1 MIASTRR
8 TQGAL
13 RPFFVL
19 FGIAVFLLLARE
31 TPPIVAAQ
39 SIASRALVPFEA
51 AVSGAGAAVA
61 GLFGSIAE
69 LEQLRGDNTQLRGQV
84 ETLQL
89 ENVRL
94 REQVAAMTQVANL
107 QGIAASLPYKTIT
120 SQVIARD
127 PAGFVRTLTID
138 AGTDQGVAV
147 GDVVVA
153 EQGLVGRVTAIFP
166 TYARVLPITDSGSSI
181 VATVQRS
188 RASGI
193 VHGVFG
199 ETLSLEWVLQTEQ
212 IAPGDVVITA
222 GLALNNEVRSLYPKG
237 LVIGTVVDV
246 QKADVQAYQ
255 KAVVTPAV
263 DFRKLERVL
272 VIKAQ

>member
-1 MIASTRR
+1 VIASTRR
-8 TQGAL
+8 TQSAL
-13 RPFFVL
+13 RPFLAL
-19 FGIAVFLLLARE
+19 FGVSVFLLLARE

-39 SIASRALVPFEA
+39 SLASRALIPIERAVSDAGA
-51 AVSGAGAAVA
+51 AVSGF
-61 GLFGSIAE
+61 FGSIAE
-69 LEQLRGDNTQLRGQV
+69 LEQLRTDNAALRAQV
-84 ETLQL
+84 ETLTL

-94 REQVAAMTQVANL
+94 REQAAAAQQIANL
-107 QGIAASLPYKTIT
+107 NGIAAGLPYKTIVA
-120 SQVIARD
+120 QVIARD
-127 PAGFVRTLTID
+127 PAGFVRTLTLD

-153 EQGLVGRVTAIFP
+153 EQGLVGRVTAVFP
-166 TYARVLPITDSGSSI
+166 TYSRVLPITDSASSI

-212 IAPGDVVITA
+212 IAAGDVVITA

-237 LVIGTVVDV
+237 LVVGTVVDV

-272 VIKAQ
+272 VLKTQ

>member
-1 MIASTRR
+1 MIATTRR

-19 FGIAVFLLLARE
+19 FALSFFLLLARD
-31 TPPIVAAQ
+31 TPPIVAAR
-39 SIASRALVPFEA
+39 SLTGTALMPIER
-51 AVSGAGAAVA
+51 AVSGAGTSVSQF
-61 GLFGSIAE
+61 FGSLAE
-69 LEQLRGDNTQLRGQV
+69 LDQLRDENPQLRSQV
-84 ETLQL
+84 ESLTL

-94 REQVAAMTQVANL
+94 REQATAAQQAANL
-107 QGIAASLPYKTIT
+107 GRIAAALPYQTIPAE
-120 SQVIARD
+120 VIARD
-127 PAGFVRTLTID
+127 PAGFVRTLTIEGGSD
-138 AGTDQGVAV
+138 RGVAV

-153 EQGLVGRVTAIFP
+153 EQGLVGRVTQVFS
-166 TYARVLPITDSGSSI
+166 TYSRVLPVTDSGSSI

-199 ETLSLEWVLQTEQ
+199 ETLALEWVLQTEQ
-212 IAPGDVVITA
+212 VAAGDVVITA

-246 QKADVQAYQ
+246 QKADVQPYQ

-272 VIKAQ
+272 VVKTN